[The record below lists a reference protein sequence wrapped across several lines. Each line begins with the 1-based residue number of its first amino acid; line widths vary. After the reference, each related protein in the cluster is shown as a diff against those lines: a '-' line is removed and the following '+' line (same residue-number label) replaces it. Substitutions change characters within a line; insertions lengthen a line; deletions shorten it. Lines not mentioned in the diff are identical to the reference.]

1 MLELFPFS
9 YVRFNKAKHD
19 PKMTCKSLSVNSN
32 RSDLT
37 VSTSI
42 TAFENSMIVSI
53 DLQDLDLEEYEQFSS
68 DMAVFGGLSEGR
80 TYWANN
86 SETTENQLEA
96 VRFTEEFQFR
106 QGQTKSNPFSVL
118 VCYTVYVTMAD
129 VAGGAQ

>member
-86 SETTENQLEA
+86 PFLSAIPSTLLWPMSLA
-96 VRFTEEFQFR
+96 VLNESPKFR
-106 QGQTKSNPFSVL
+106 ESSIRL
-118 VCYTVYVTMAD
+118 
-129 VAGGAQ
+129 